1 LFFNLKIASIK
12 YLFSILTLFF
22 ALGSNAQLTIEGV
35 TLPASLK
42 ASSTELVLNGGG
54 LREKYFLD
62 LYVGGLYLKSKS
74 TNANAIIKADES
86 MAIRIEIVSKL
97 ISSDKMVEA
106 IEEGMEKS
114 TGGKTEELSQEIK
127 DFKSAFS
134 EAIVVGGIYNLVY
147 VPGDG
152 LTIYKNNKKVKTIKG
167 LKFKQAA
174 FGIWLCDD
182 PADEDLKEG
191 MLKG

>member
-1 LFFNLKIASIK
+1 MK
-12 YLFSILTLFF
+12 YLLSILLVTLS
-22 ALGSNAQLTIEGV
+22 LNGQAQLTIEGV
-35 TLPASLK
+35 TLPATLD
-42 ASSTELVLNGGG
+42 ANAETLVLNGGG

-62 LYVGGLYLKSKS
+62 LYVGGLYLTNKS
-74 TNANAIIKADES
+74 TNADAMIKADEP

-97 ISSDKMVEA
+97 ISSDKMVDA
-106 IEEGMEKS
+106 IEDGMEKS
-114 TGGKTEELSQEIK
+114 TGGKTEALSAEIK
-127 DFKSAFS
+127 AFKAAFS
-134 EAIVVGGIYNLVY
+134 EEIVIGDIYNLVY
-147 VPGDG
+147 IPGDG
-152 LTIYKNNKKVKTIKG
+152 FTIYKNGKKVRTIKG

>member
-1 LFFNLKIASIK
+1 MK
-12 YLFSILTLFF
+12 YLLSILTLLL

-35 TLPASLK
+35 TLPATLK
-42 ASSTELVLNGGG
+42 ANNENLVLNGGG

-74 TNANAIIKADES
+74 TNANAIMKADES

-97 ISSDKMVEA
+97 ISSDKMVDA

-114 TGGKTEELSQEIK
+114 TGGKTQELSQEIK
-127 DFKSAFS
+127 DFKAAFS
-134 EAIVVGGIYNLVY
+134 EAIVVGDIYNLIY
-147 VPGDG
+147 NPGEG

-182 PADEDLKEG
+182 PADDDLKEG